1 MRSVYYNVYD
11 YGRLMG
17 RYTAPEL
24 NRLIGIPRLMVGRLA
39 DREKLYRD
47 RYEFQRLMYAESL
60 AEEWDRVRLQILRAA
75 GR

>member
-1 MRSVYYNVYD
+1 MRPVYYNAYD

-17 RYTAPEL
+17 RYTAQEL

-39 DREKLYRD
+39 ECEKPYRG
-47 RYEFQRLMYAESL
+47 RYIFERLTYTESL
-60 AEEWDRVRLQILRAA
+60 AEEWDRTRLQILRA